1 MILVLL
7 SEVSILDLVP
17 ALEKPAEVA
26 RKEKLLRDLGPCS
39 CGTNFDLN
47 SMTFFERCSMCEAN
61 GEGPLFKCSLSK
73 HQKECPHKCRFKD
86 KNVL

>member
-26 RKEKLLRDLGPCS
+26 RKEKLLRDLGPAHVVQ
-39 CGTNFDLN
+39 TLI
-47 SMTFFERCSMCEAN
+47 
-61 GEGPLFKCSLSK
+61 
-73 HQKECPHKCRFKD
+73 
-86 KNVL
+86 